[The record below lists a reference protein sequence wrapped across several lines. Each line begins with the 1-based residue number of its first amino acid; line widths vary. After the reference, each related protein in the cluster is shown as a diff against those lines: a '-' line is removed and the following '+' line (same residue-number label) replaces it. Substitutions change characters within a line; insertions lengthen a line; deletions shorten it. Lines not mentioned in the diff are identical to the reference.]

1 MSTATAVEARV
12 DAGVAPPPLPQ
23 VVEARRERG
32 LAAMYATIG
41 VAVFLVAAALDPYD
55 DAGRPRTHGTHRQL
69 GLPACAIRSL
79 TGVGCPS
86 CGMTT
91 TFALLAHGDPLA
103 AWETNWAGCVVAMIA
118 FLGTTW
124 FLAVAA
130 GLPPGRMT
138 AEGVVLAMVMS
149 GTSVALA
156 RWLATVGHGLTAA
169 LFPT

>member
-1 MSTATAVEARV
+1 MNTDTVLEAPPNGGVE
-12 DAGVAPPPLPQ
+12 PPPLSRF
-23 VVEARRERG
+23 VETRRQRG
-32 LAAMYATIG
+32 LAGLYAVIG

-69 GLPACAIRSL
+69 GLPACAIKSL

-91 TFALLAHGDPLA
+91 TFALLAHGDPVV
-103 AWETNWAGCVVAMIA
+103 AWQTNWAGCVVALIA

-138 AEGVVLAMVMS
+138 AEGVVLAMVTT
-149 GTSVALA
+149 GAGVALM
-156 RWLATVGHGLTAA
+156 RWLATVAHGLAELA
-169 LFPT
+169 FPT